1 MNPLE
6 EARKTYENIPISDK
20 LNDVVEKS
28 IQSAAQNENGRKVK
42 KRNLRYIYRW
52 GMTAAAGLLIGF
64 ILLVNVNTT
73 FAAELQQI
81 PVIGNFVR
89 LVTIRSYQEKADDI
103 GISVKVPKLEQ
114 IEGENSEFTKE
125 LNEEISSKCD
135 QYAEEAKIRALE
147 YREAFL
153 ETGGT
158 IEEWKEH
165 DIQITVDYEVKSFSE
180 DYLSFEVS
188 GTESWVSAYA
198 ETRYYNLDLKNMRYL
213 TLEDMLGK
221 DYIDM
226 VNSSIK
232 EQIEERSQNDT
243 ESFFSE
249 EEGGFQE
256 IDAGQQ
262 FYINKDGNPVI
273 VFEKYSIAPGS
284 MGNVEFEITEET
296 AGNDSAVSGGIENFD
311 VSKEEVTDFAKKIQ
325 KAVAAQD
332 MEALAELMTFPN
344 YISSYEEKD
353 GMVDT
358 KEEFLQIS
366 KDRIF
371 TRELMD
377 SIANAD
383 IDHWEASMAGFV
395 LVSKDNNTAPSIS
408 FGISGGELKIT
419 GFNG

>member
-28 IQSAAQNENGRKVK
+28 IQSAAQNENGQKVK

-311 VSKEEVTDFAKKIQ
+311 VSKEKVTDFAKKIQ

>member
-20 LNDVVEKS
+20 LNDVVEKT

-311 VSKEEVTDFAKKIQ
+311 VSKEKVTDFAKKIQ

>member
-28 IQSAAQNENGRKVK
+28 IQSADRIENDRTMKQK
-42 KRNLRYIYRW
+42 NLRNIYRW
-52 GMTAAAGLLIGF
+52 GMAVAAGLLIGF

-89 LVTIRSYQEKADDI
+89 LVTIRSYQEKEDDI
-103 GISVKVPKLEQ
+103 GISVKVPNLEQ

-125 LNEEISSKCD
+125 LNKEISSKCD

-147 YREAFL
+147 YRQAFL
-153 ETGGT
+153 DTGGT
-158 IEEWKEH
+158 LEEWKEH
-165 DIQITVDYEVKSFSE
+165 DIQITVDYKVKSFSD

-198 ETRYYNLDLKNMRYL
+198 ETKYYNLDLKNKRYL

-221 DYIDM
+221 NYIDM
-226 VNSSIK
+226 INSNIK
-232 EQIEERSQNDT
+232 EQIEERSQNDN

-262 FYINKDGNPVI
+262 FYINKEGNPVI

-284 MGNVEFEITEET
+284 MRNVEFEIAKEE
-296 AGNDSAVSGGIENFD
+296 AGNDPAVSGGIENFD
-311 VSKEEVTDFAKKIQ
+311 VSKEKVTDFAKKIQ
-325 KAVAAQD
+325 KAVAEQD

-371 TRELMD
+371 TREMMD

-383 IDHWEASMAGFV
+383 IDNFEASMAGFV
-395 LVSKDNNTAPSIS
+395 LVSKENNAAPSIS
-408 FGISGGELKIT
+408 FGISEGELKIT
-419 GFNG
+419 GFN

>member
-28 IQSAAQNENGRKVK
+28 IQSAARNENARTVK

-52 GMTAAAGLLIGF
+52 GMAAAAGLLIGF

-125 LNEEISSKCD
+125 LNEEISSKCK
-135 QYAEEAKIRALE
+135 QFAEEAKIRALE

-165 DIQITVDYEVKSFSE
+165 DVQIIVDYEVKSFSE

-221 DYIDM
+221 DYINM
-226 VNSSIK
+226 VNSNIK
-232 EQIEERSQNDT
+232 EQIEEHSQNDT

-262 FYINKDGNPVI
+262 FYINKEGNPVI

-284 MGNVEFEITEET
+284 MGNVEFEITEE
-296 AGNDSAVSGGIENFD
+296 AAENDSAVSGGIENFD
-311 VSKEEVTDFAKKIQ
+311 VSKEKVTDFAKKIQ
-325 KAVAAQD
+325 KAVASQN

-408 FGISGGELKIT
+408 FGISSGELKIT

>member
-311 VSKEEVTDFAKKIQ
+311 VSKEKVTDFAKKIQ

>member
-28 IQSAAQNENGRKVK
+28 IQSSDRNKNGRTMK
-42 KRNLRYIYRW
+42 KRNLRYIYKW
-52 GMTAAAGLLIGF
+52 GMAAAAGLLVGF

-89 LVTIRSYQEKADDI
+89 LVTIRSYQEKEDDI
-103 GISVKVPKLEQ
+103 GISVKVPNLEQ
-114 IEGENSEFTKE
+114 IEGENSEFTKA
-125 LNEEISSKCD
+125 LNEEINSKCN
-135 QYAEEAKIRALE
+135 QYAEEAKKRALE

-165 DIQITVDYEVKSFSE
+165 NIQITVDYKVKSFSE

-232 EQIEERSQNDT
+232 KQIEERSQNDT

-296 AGNDSAVSGGIENFD
+296 TENDSAVSGGIENFD
-311 VSKEEVTDFAKKIQ
+311 VSKEKVTDFAKKIQ
-325 KAVAAQD
+325 KAVAEQD

-344 YISSYEEKD
+344 YISIYEEKD